1 MANDI
6 LSSFLGGQQAGQE
19 QRTRRTLADFL
30 QPALG
35 GDQNALSQVFAADP
49 SAGLQ
54 VQGMAQKQQAA
65 DHDQKM
71 GELEIV
77 SRAWQSMPQ
86 MRQQLYPT
94 VVELTEAVM
103 PQFAGKIPREYNPAF
118 EANID
123 KFLSGFA
130 GQEDNTPA
138 SIRELQMLR
147 DNPELAD
154 LDMRRRTAGFDRPTL
169 IPSSDGYAVANLRT
183 GTAMPLNYGNG
194 DTGPAIGSPSSD
206 YQDIF
211 ADIAARHG
219 SQVTSGIR
227 PVLPG
232 VGAGANSQHP
242 KGTAAD
248 FRTNG
253 LSPQQVDAMMQELR
267 SRGFEVIDERDN
279 RNGRGPHIH
288 SELPPGGRRV
298 MPAQK
303 DQAPSALQERIAA
316 AQAMGASD
324 DDIRR
329 MVIGRE
335 GAAAGAE
342 PIPVQALNQLLSVE
356 DALNA
361 SQVVSDIIKKHADRM
376 TRGELEVYPEDAIG
390 ARLRTA
396 IGRTNANDVNV
407 NEFRADMTRIVN
419 ESLRLNK
426 GVQTEGDA
434 QRAAQEL
441 MAANDQKTAA
451 RAMKRLAEL
460 NQRAVQLQR
469 QKQALVRKNYG
480 QDAEGNPLGQQP
492 ATTPDDD
499 DALIGKYL

>member
-1 MANDI
+1 
-6 LSSFLGGQQAGQE
+6 
-19 QRTRRTLADFL
+19 
-30 QPALG
+30 
-35 GDQNALSQVFAADP
+35 
-49 SAGLQ
+49 
-54 VQGMAQKQQAA
+54 
-65 DHDQKM
+65 
-71 GELEIV
+71 
-77 SRAWQSMPQ
+77 
-86 MRQQLYPT
+86 
-94 VVELTEAVM
+94 
-103 PQFAGKIPREYNPAF
+103 
-118 EANID
+118 
-123 KFLSGFA
+123 
-130 GQEDNTPA
+130 
-138 SIRELQMLR
+138 
-147 DNPELAD
+147 
-154 LDMRRRTAGFDRPTL
+154 
-169 IPSSDGYAVANLRT
+169 
-183 GTAMPLNYGNG
+183 
-194 DTGPAIGSPSSD
+194 
-206 YQDIF
+206 
-211 ADIAARHG
+211 
-219 SQVTSGIR
+219 
-227 PVLPG
+227 
-232 VGAGANSQHP
+232 
-242 KGTAAD
+242 
-248 FRTNG
+248 
-253 LSPQQVDAMMQELR
+253 
-267 SRGFEVIDERDN
+267 
-279 RNGRGPHIH
+279 
-288 SELPPGGRRV
+288 

-335 GAAAGAE
+335 GAAAGAK